1 MVTAGGSGTPPNTLR
16 GDRRGRAR
24 GAEAGTTT
32 DFTVNAANQV
42 TAAGSTTYSYDDA
55 GNLTGDSSGRQLDY
69 NAAGQ
74 LTGMKASSSA
84 SMVDV
89 EYAGDGNFE
98 RVAYGSTD
106 FADSLLGTS
115 AREGGGTPDA
125 SYVRD
130 PNGTLTVVREGSQRR
145 YVIADMLG
153 SVIALTDESGAV
165 TQEYTYT
172 PYGQTTETAHAGAVS
187 NPWRY
192 TGAYH
197 DQAQSLYKMGI
208 RYLQPSIGKFTQPDP
223 ALSQARLTG
232 ANPYAYANCNPT
244 NNTDPTGALSWQ
256 GWLASYV
263 WYANAVAVC
272 WAVGVMTGLVG
283 GIVCGLVFWAVET
296 ALIDP
301 NLQ

>member
-1 MVTAGGSGTPPNTLR
+1 MSVG
-16 GDRRGRAR
+16 
-24 GAEAGTTT
+24 
-32 DFTVNAANQV
+32 
-42 TAAGSTTYSYDDA
+42 
-55 GNLTGDSSGRQLDY
+55 
-69 NAAGQ
+69 
-74 LTGMKASSSA
+74 
-84 SMVDV
+84 
-89 EYAGDGNFE
+89 
-98 RVAYGSTD
+98 D

-115 AREGGGTPDA
+115 AREGDGTPDA

-172 PYGQTTETAHAGAVS
+172 PYGQTSEAAHAGVVS

-223 ALSQARLTG
+223 ALSQARLHG
-232 ANPYAYANCNPT
+232 ANPYTYANCNPT
-244 NNTDPTGALSWQ
+244 NNTDPTGACGFPTLVSAYT
-256 GWLASYV
+256 GGLIGAAELA
-263 WYANAVAVC
+263 YALVYATSIAYPAAILLITTGGLAV
-272 WAVGVMTGLVG
+272 VGAGLVIG
-283 GIVCGLVFWAVET
+283 YC
-296 ALIDP
+296 ALYG
-301 NLQ
+301 